1 MLRKWREVTGMHQ
14 PTGEDDDDD
23 GQRWC
28 QEGKLEGYQ
37 ISDLQKSLSQKGL
50 LKLHEIAI

>member
-1 MLRKWREVTGMHQ
+1 MHQ